1 MKLRLRAAAVACA
14 CLATGPAAW
23 GKTHTVIIEGMRFN
37 PETLTVKRGDR
48 VTWVNRDVVPHTA
61 TAGRTFDSGAIG
73 PGASW
78 SIRVKTP
85 GQTGY
90 VCALHPMMK
99 AYLNVQ

>member
-1 MKLRLRAAAVACA
+1 MTRRLRAAAVAWA
-14 CLATGPAAW
+14 CLAAGPAAW
-23 GKTHTVIIEGMRFN
+23 GETHTVIIEGMRFN

-48 VTWVNRDVVPHTA
+48 VTWINRDVVPHTA
-61 TAGRTFDSGAIG
+61 TAGRAFDSGAIA

-78 SIRVKTP
+78 SFRVKTP
-85 GQTGY
+85 GQQGY